1 MVENPERLVLA
12 KVLLDPKFLA
22 TIKSH
27 ITPDCFSDPRHNALY
42 KLCLDVS
49 CGGILNIE
57 QVTNAILSGDAD
69 GKVSCEYVGDIAF
82 IENLDRDVDSA
93 LQELKNRIPSEGKN
107 IEGKPPLDQ
116 LTIRGMAE
124 QFADLFASRLES
136 PWSFWAISFLTVLGA
151 VVCDKVRLR
160 SSLLTQP
167 RLYSVILGESA
178 DDRKSEAI
186 KQTVHFFKRFGLLGD
201 LGLCYGVGSAEGMA
215 LKLEK
220 EKKVLLIFDEF
231 KTFVSKSNIESAILL
246 PAVNTLFEDTRFQ
259 SQTKNHAINIDG
271 ASLSILA
278 ASTVDTFTKMF
289 SPIFTDIGFIN
300 RLWLTADK
308 AERKFAIPEEI
319 PYERQKTIAEKV
331 NVCLYRFRDETTLSM
346 TPGAQKM
353 YEAWYLSEE
362 ARGIHAKRL
371 DTYAIRLML
380 LFAVN
385 EGAEEIGEEITGRVI
400 KLLIWQREVRGEYD
414 PVGCENIVAKIEEQ
428 IRRMLKRRNFDSREL
443 RQYAHG
449 DRYGLFLFNS
459 AKENLLQAGDIRYN
473 RKTDTWFIP
482 QSNNLQPK
490 PEPGSGSL

>member
-1 MVENPERLVLA
+1 M
-12 KVLLDPKFLA
+12 
-22 TIKSH
+22 S
-27 ITPDCFSDPRHNALY
+27 
-42 KLCLDVS
+42 
-49 CGGILNIE
+49 
-57 QVTNAILSGDAD
+57 
-69 GKVSCEYVGDIAF
+69 
-82 IENLDRDVDSA
+82 IENLDRDMDSA
-93 LQELKNRIPSEGKN
+93 LQELQNRIPSEGKN

-201 LGLCYGVGSAEGMA
+201 LGLCYGVGSAEGLA
-215 LKLEK
+215 EKLKEQ
-220 EKKVLLIFDEF
+220 KKVLLIFDEL
-231 KTFVSKSNIESAILL
+231 KTFVSKSSIEAAILL

-259 SQTKNHAINIDG
+259 SQTKTHAINIDG

-331 NVCLYRFRDETTLSM
+331 NVCLYRFREETTIPM
-346 TPGAQKM
+346 TD
-353 YEAWYLSEE
+353 E
-362 ARGIHAKRL
+362 ARGIFEAWYMSEDSRGIHSKRL
-371 DTYAIRLML
+371 DTYGLRLML
-380 LFAVN
+380 IFAAN
-385 EGAEEIGEEITGRVI
+385 EMAEEIGADIAERVI
-400 KLLIWQREVRGEYD
+400 KLLFWQREIRGEHD
-414 PVGCENIVAKIEEQ
+414 PVGCENVVAKIEEQ
-428 IRRMLKRRNFDSREL
+428 IRRMLKRRNFNTREL

-449 DRYGLFLFNS
+449 DRYGLYLFNS
-459 AKENLLQAGDIRYN
+459 AKQNLLKEGEIKYD
-473 RKTDTWFIP
+473 RKKDLWFVPNPVTIP
-482 QSNNLQPK
+482 GAK
-490 PEPGSGSL
+490 V